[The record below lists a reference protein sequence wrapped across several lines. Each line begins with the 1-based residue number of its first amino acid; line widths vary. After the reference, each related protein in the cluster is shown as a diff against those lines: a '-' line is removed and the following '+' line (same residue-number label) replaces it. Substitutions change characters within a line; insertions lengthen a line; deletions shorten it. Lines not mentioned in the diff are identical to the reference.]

1 MRDISLQT
9 IFLFLGATVFQLI
22 GVLLLPAT
30 KGMTQLLPTLGVAL
44 GYAIGVTCMSRMIV
58 SGIDL
63 SLLIPL
69 ITVTI
74 ILSAVAAGVIFYGDS
89 ASTLKIG
96 MLVVAASLIGVA
108 SRY

>member
-1 MRDISLQT
+1 MSLQNGL
-9 IFLFLGATVFQLI
+9 LFAGAAIFQLI

-30 KGMTQLLPTLGVAL
+30 KGMTQLLPTLGVVV

-58 SGIDL
+58 SGMDL
-63 SLLIPL
+63 SLMIPL

-74 ILSAVAAGVIFYGDS
+74 MLAAVAAGVILYGDT
-89 ASTLKIG
+89 ASPIKIG
-96 MLVVAASLIGVA
+96 ALVAAGLMVGIA